1 MSHHLHCATFSFHT
15 SHSLTSP
22 FLLSHVNVN
31 SIRLRGRLYTEA
43 SIQELDEYGIEEIL
57 SLATRF
63 KVPLADAGFQQ
74 RSLLREWKAF
84 KRHAAQS
91 KVLGAMQHRAFY
103 HRMRDQYSMQCNAG
117 HFYNV
122 LVIEL
127 AVDTIAVDTSECER
141 KFFLMNFIMSA
152 IRNRMGEAT
161 LRDLMR
167 IHTMKEGWLAD
178 PSLIPVDEILKR
190 WYAEKE
196 RKVTM
201 PRRC

>member
-1 MSHHLHCATFSFHT
+1 
-15 SHSLTSP
+15 
-22 FLLSHVNVN
+22 
-31 SIRLRGRLYTEA
+31 
-43 SIQELDEYGIEEIL
+43 
-57 SLATRF
+57 
-63 KVPLADAGFQQ
+63 
-74 RSLLREWKAF
+74 
-84 KRHAAQS
+84 
-91 KVLGAMQHRAFY
+91 
-103 HRMRDQYSMQCNAG
+103 
-117 HFYNV
+117 V